1 MNISKFKIVWKYLF
15 GGTSSVVEYVLGV
28 LNKALSSIGETSKEK
43 VQACLN
49 TAIRVLAVLTAIK
62 WLVPTKWQTAYG
74 NTIFAVQGVVDS
86 LSDLEITKD
95 ELTTVAD
102 RCKAALDAWKSP
114 DDDTCVDG
122 SDL

>member
-49 TAIRVLAVLTAIK
+49 TAVRVLAVLTAIK

-74 NTIFAVQGVVDS
+74 NTIFAVQGVVDA
-86 LSDLEITKD
+86 LSDRENAQDALA
-95 ELTTVAD
+95 TVAD
-102 RCKAALDAWKSP
+102 RCKPALAAWKSP
-114 DDDTCVDG
+114 DDETCVDG
-122 SDL
+122 NDL

>member
-28 LNKALSSIGETSKEK
+28 LNKALSSIGETRKEK

-114 DDDTCVDG
+114 DDETCVDG

>member
-1 MNISKFKIVWKYLF
+1 MNISKFKIVIKYIF
-15 GGTSSVVEYVLGV
+15 GGTSAVVEYVLGV

-49 TAIRVLAVLTAIK
+49 TAVRVLAVLTAIK

-102 RCKAALDAWKSP
+102 RCKAALAAWKSP
-114 DDDTCVDG
+114 DDETCVDG
-122 SDL
+122 NDL

>member
-62 WLVPTKWQTAYG
+62 WLAPTK
-74 NTIFAVQGVVDS
+74 
-86 LSDLEITKD
+86 
-95 ELTTVAD
+95 
-102 RCKAALDAWKSP
+102 
-114 DDDTCVDG
+114 
-122 SDL
+122 

>member
-28 LNKALSSIGETSKEK
+28 LNKALSSFGETSKEK

-49 TAIRVLAVLTAIK
+49 TAVRVLAVLTAIK

-114 DDDTCVDG
+114 DDETCVDG

>member
-49 TAIRVLAVLTAIK
+49 TAIRVLSVLNAIK

-95 ELTTVAD
+95 ELTIVAD
-102 RCKAALDAWKSP
+102 RCKAALAAWKSP

>member
-49 TAIRVLAVLTAIK
+49 TAIRVLSVLTAIK

-95 ELTTVAD
+95 ELGIVAD
-102 RCKAALDAWKSP
+102 RCKSALDSWRTP
-114 DDDTCVDG
+114 DDGTCVDG

>member
-28 LNKALSSIGETSKEK
+28 LNKALSSIGEASKEK

-114 DDDTCVDG
+114 DDETCVDG

>member
-1 MNISKFKIVWKYLF
+1 MNISKFTIVWKYLF

-49 TAIRVLAVLTAIK
+49 TAIRVLSVLTALK
-62 WLVPTKWQTAYG
+62 WLVPTAWQTAYG
-74 NTIFAVQGVVDS
+74 DTIFAVQGVVDS

-95 ELTTVAD
+95 ELGIVAD
-102 RCKAALDAWKSP
+102 RVRAAVFAWQQP
-114 DDDTCVDG
+114 DDATCVDG
-122 SDL
+122 NAL

>member
-15 GGTSSVVEYVLGV
+15 GGTPSVVEYVLGV

-102 RCKAALDAWKSP
+102 RCKVALAAWKSP
-114 DDDTCVDG
+114 DDETCVDG
-122 SDL
+122 NDL